1 MRKSLGCISI
11 TKEAWFILL
20 IFEVIMLYRIYII
33 AFQDELKE
41 NASTKQAWS
50 NVMITYFSCCE
61 IILYLF
67 LLGVIVH

>member
-20 IFEVIMLYRIYII
+20 IFEVIMLYRMYII
-33 AFQDELKE
+33 WFQDELKE

-50 NVMITYFSCCE
+50 IVMITYFSCCE